1 VVTLRTIDD
10 QIADHPFFAGLGS
23 DFLHFIAG
31 CGRNRYVEGGEYL
44 AHEGDDANAFFLI
57 RIGKISIETNVPGRG
72 PVVLETFG
80 AGDIAGWSWI
90 CPPYKWAF
98 DVVAREAASFIEI
111 NGLCLR
117 GKCEADPVLGYA
129 VLKRFAGMMSER
141 LRDTRLRLLDLYG
154 NDRKRS

>member
-1 VVTLRTIDD
+1 VVTLRTIDNL
-10 QIADHPFFAGLGS
+10 IADHPFFAGLGS
-23 DFLHFIAG
+23 DFITFIAG
-31 CGRNRYVEGGEYL
+31 CGRNRYIEEGDYL
-44 AHEGDDANAFFLI
+44 AHEGEEANAFFLI
-57 RIGKISIETNVPGRG
+57 RRGKISVETNVPGRG
-72 PVVLETFG
+72 PVVLETLG
-80 AGDIAGWSWI
+80 IGDIAGWSWI
-90 CPPYKWAF
+90 LPPYKGAF

-117 GKCEADPVLGYA
+117 GKCEADPVLGYV